1 MTGFVWPAVIL
12 FPIQSGKQRRVV
24 IIHHSSFSKIKLT
37 MDELNQQL
45 AALEVVDMLR
55 PSHRM
60 PLPAAGLVLEFG
72 KLSCETMR
80 RPWHGSKKI
89 RTQRI
94 ITSFFGAK
102 PLIGKS
108 SDVVNTP

>member
-1 MTGFVWPAVIL
+1 MNDWLRLAGRYFVSDPVRETKK
-12 FPIQSGKQRRVV
+12 GR
-24 IIHHSSFSKIKLT
+24 HHSSFSKIKLT

-55 PSHRM
+55 RSHRM

>member
-1 MTGFVWPAVIL
+1 
-12 FPIQSGKQRRVV
+12 
-24 IIHHSSFSKIKLT
+24 

-55 PSHRM
+55 RSHRM
-60 PLPAAGLVLEFG
+60 PLPAAALVLEFG

-80 RPWHGSKKI
+80 RPGHGSEKI
-89 RTQRI
+89 RTRR

-102 PLIGKS
+102 PLIMAKLWELLMEKAGGPGQLFRKGFLGIVI
-108 SDVVNTP
+108 D